1 MQLVKLDEAKRALA
15 EASTLQEIK
24 DIRDKAEAIKAYVKA
39 AGYSLEMQN
48 QAAETKLRAER
59 KGGEL
64 LKEMEKNK
72 GGQPSEKNRAHH
84 VPGTPTLKDLGI
96 HRLQSQRWQQIAD
109 LPEESFE
116 NKIEEVKQK
125 YEELT
130 QSIFLQLSKS
140 LRAHVANNSGDNEWY
155 TPEIYIN
162 AARETLG
169 EIDLDPASNPT
180 ANEIV
185 KAKTFY
191 TAEDS
196 GLEKEWVGN
205 VWMNPPYE
213 SRLIGSFID
222 KLLVHYVKEQI
233 PQAIV
238 LVNNATETQWFQ
250 LIAEAAR
257 ASCFP
262 KGRVKFWH
270 PRKEAVPL
278 QGQSIL
284 YLGQNKERFIQNFHQ
299 FGVCWEVPLGMV

>member
-1 MQLVKLDEAKRALA
+1 MQLVKLDAARRALV

-24 DIRDKAEAIKAYVKA
+24 EIRDQAEAIRQYVKA
-39 AGYSLEMQN
+39 AGYSLENQN
-48 QAAETKLRAER
+48 QAAETRLRAER
-59 KGGEL
+59 KAGEL
-64 LKEMEKNK
+64 LKKMEKNK
-72 GGQPSEKNRAHH
+72 GGWKSCGDTMSPQDN
-84 VPGTPTLKDLGI
+84 TPRLKDLGI
-96 HRLQSQRWQQIAD
+96 HKKQSQRWQQIAD

-169 EIDLDPASNPT
+169 TIDLDPASNPT

-213 SRLIGSFID
+213 SRLIGSFIE

-284 YLGQNKERFIQNFHQ
+284 YLGQNKEKFIQNFNQ

>member
-24 DIRDKAEAIKAYVKA
+24 DIRDKAEAIRQYVKV
-39 AGYSLEMQN
+39 AGYHLGYQN

-59 KGGEL
+59 KAGEL
-64 LKEMEKNK
+64 LKQMEKNK
-72 GGQPSEKNRAHH
+72 GGKPSEKNRGHDVH
-84 VPGTPTLKDLGI
+84 GIPSLKDLGI
-96 HRLQSQRWQQIAD
+96 HHKQSQRWQQIAD

-169 EIDLDPASNPT
+169 TIDLDPASNPT